1 MQLLR
6 RIADGIRRRLP
17 RGGDLPQAEF
27 ERRHRSMLALLW
39 LSGAALPIYGLAR
52 GHGALDLVSDAL
64 VPFFFAAVATPRS
77 ISPRARSI
85 AATLGL
91 SSSAAM
97 GVDLSGG
104 VIEAHF
110 SFFVLVVLLT
120 LYEDWVVFGLA
131 VAFTLLHHGILGT
144 FEPGVVF
151 AGKSHARHPWTW
163 ATIHAVY
170 VAAAGAA
177 AVLTWRLNED
187 VRGRMRSAQAD
198 LERAAATDSLTGLA
212 NRRQLVADLER
223 AAGRADD
230 QGESSVLVLADLDG
244 FKPYNDTF
252 GHLAGDALLQQ
263 LGNRLADA
271 MAPWG
276 TAYRLGGDEFCVLA
290 RGGEEV
296 RTAVTAAA
304 QSALSARGEGFVVT
318 SSTGT
323 ARMPEE
329 ATTVGEALRI
339 ADQRMYLHKSGGRP
353 STERQ
358 TKAALLRAL
367 AERHPDLG
375 HNLDDVAELAV
386 LVATRLGLAHEE
398 IERVR
403 HAAELHDVGKV
414 SIPDTILL
422 KAGPLD
428 EEEWVFMRRHTVI
441 GERIVGAAP
450 ALAAVAQIVR
460 STHERWDG
468 AGYPDGLADE
478 TIPLA
483 ARIVAVCDAYDAMV
497 SDRPY
502 RKAWSAEQA
511 LAELKR
517 CAGSQFDPAVV
528 EAFAAAVAPQAKAA

>member
-1 MQLLR
+1 
-6 RIADGIRRRLP
+6 
-17 RGGDLPQAEF
+17 
-27 ERRHRSMLALLW
+27 MLALLW

-110 SFFVLVVLLT
+110 SFFVLVVLLA

-144 FEPGVVF
+144 VDPGVVF
-151 AGKSHARHPWTW
+151 AGQSHARHPWTW

-187 VRGRMRSAQAD
+187 VRGRMRTAQTE
-198 LERAAATDSLTGLA
+198 LERAAGTDSLTGLA
-212 NRRQLVADLER
+212 NRRQLVADLDG
-223 AAGRADD
+223 AAGQA
-230 QGESSVLVLADLDG
+230 ESWVLVLADLDG
-244 FKPYNDTF
+244 FKAYNDTF
-252 GHLAGDALLQQ
+252 GHLAGDALLQR
-263 LGNRLADA
+263 LGHRLADA
-271 MAPWG
+271 TAPWA

-290 RGGEEV
+290 RGGEPE
-296 RTAVTAAA
+296 RAAVAAAA
-304 QSALSARGEGFVVT
+304 QSALTERGEGFVIT

-329 ATTVGEALRI
+329 ASTAGEALRI
-339 ADQRMYLHKSGGRP
+339 ADQRMYVHKSGGRL

-386 LVATRLGLAHEE
+386 LVATRMGLAHDEV
-398 IERVR
+398 ERVR

-414 SIPDTILL
+414 AIPDAILL

-428 EEEWVFMRRHTVI
+428 EEEWAFMRRHTVI
-441 GERIVGAAP
+441 GERIVGAASS
-450 ALAAVAQIVR
+450 LAAVAQIVR

-468 AGYPDGLADE
+468 AGYPDGLAGKA
-478 TIPLA
+478 IPLA

-502 RKAWSAEQA
+502 RKAWTSEQS
-511 LAELKR
+511 LAELER
-517 CAGSQFDPAVV
+517 CAGSQFDPVVV
-528 EAFAAAVAPQAKAA
+528 EAFAAALVPHTRAA

>member
-1 MQLLR
+1 MRLIH
-6 RIADGIRRRLP
+6 RIVDGIRRRLP
-17 RGGDLPQAEF
+17 RGGDLPRAEF

-39 LSGAALPIYGLAR
+39 LSAAALPLYGLAR
-52 GHGALDLVSDAL
+52 SHGLLDTVGDAL
-64 VPFFFAAVATPRS
+64 VPLFFAAVASARS
-77 ISPRARSI
+77 ISPRGRSI

-131 VAFTLLHHGILGT
+131 VAFVLLHHGILGT

-151 AGKSHARHPWTW
+151 AGKSHAAHPWTW

-187 VRGRMRSAQAD
+187 VRGRMRTAQAE

-223 AAGRADD
+223 AAGRARFE
-230 QGESSVLVLADLDG
+230 GEHSVLVLADLDG
-244 FKPYNDTF
+244 FKPYNDSF
-252 GHLAGDALLQQ
+252 GHLAGDALLQR
-263 LGNRLADA
+263 LGRRLADA
-271 MAPWG
+271 TSAWG

-290 RGGEEV
+290 HGGEDV
-296 RTAVTAAA
+296 REAVAE
-304 QSALSARGEGFVVT
+304 ALSARGEGFVVT

-323 ARMPEE
+323 ALMPDD
-329 ATTVGEALRI
+329 ATDAGEALRI
-339 ADQRMYLHKSGGRP
+339 ADQRMYMQKSGDRL
-353 STERQ
+353 SIERQ

-386 LVATRLGLAHEE
+386 LVATRLGLGHDEV
-398 IERVR
+398 ERIR

-414 SIPDTILL
+414 AIPDTILL
-422 KAGPLD
+422 KEGPLD
-428 EEEWVFMRRHTVI
+428 EEEWGFMRRHTVI

-450 ALAAVAQIVR
+450 ALAQVAGIVR

-468 AGYPDGLADE
+468 AGYPDGLAGE
-478 TIPLA
+478 QIPLA
-483 ARIVAVCDAYDAMV
+483 ARIVGVCDAYDAMIT
-497 SDRPY
+497 DRPY
-502 RKAWSAEQA
+502 GRALSTEAA
-511 LAELKR
+511 LAELER
-517 CAGSQFDPAVV
+517 CAGSQFDPVVV
-528 EAFAAAVAPQAKAA
+528 EAFAEALAPQVRAA